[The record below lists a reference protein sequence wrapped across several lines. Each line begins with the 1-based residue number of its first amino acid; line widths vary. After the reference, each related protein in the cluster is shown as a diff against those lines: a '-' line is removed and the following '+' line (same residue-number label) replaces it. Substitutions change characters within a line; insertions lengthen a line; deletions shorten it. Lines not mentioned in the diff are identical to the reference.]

1 MTIDLDFTRMSH
13 DTAVDLIYLIGTTA
27 TSPET
32 LDRIVQY
39 VIDNMADEKCI
50 SKTYHCCC
58 LDSIC
63 SNTYLS
69 KESII
74 NLVEHYKNDFDIWD
88 LASRDNLDGDVIEL
102 MVKHFTKLYIL
113 IELFEKYAISEN
125 IADLLATRIIAGD
138 VRIDRGYYKDG
149 QIESIIARCS
159 DPMKARLIGWWNKN
173 ADGIL
178 HHLYP

>member
-1 MTIDLDFTRMSH
+1 MTIDLDFTSMSH
-13 DTAVDLIYLIGTTA
+13 DTAVDLIYLIGMTA

-39 VIDNMADEKCI
+39 VIDNMADKKCI
-50 SKTYHCCC
+50 SKTYHCSC

-88 LASRDNLDGDVIEL
+88 LASRDDLDGDIIKV
-102 MVKHFTKLYIL
+102 MANRFTKLYIV

-138 VRIDRGYYKDG
+138 VRIDRGYYKSG
-149 QIESIIARCS
+149 QIELIIARCS
-159 DPMKARLIGWWNKN
+159 DPMKARLIGWWNTN
-173 ADGIL
+173 ADGLL